1 MQPWEAPSPSAP
13 AVVWSGYGGGRSGGE
28 GETTAATSATAPA
41 PASTHGQAAGGG
53 RQSEGRPY
61 DGRQRWRSWRPR
73 RARAPAGQRARAPA
87 GQRAR
92 APAGQRARAPAGQ
105 RARAPAGQ
113 RARAPA
119 GRRAR
124 APAGRRTRAPAGRRT
139 RAPAGRRTRARR
151 GGGRDGGC
159 RPAGSDDPV
168 PRSTGRGRVTGARV
182 GCLAAR
188 PEAVTSVPIPES
200 NLDRSSGPPASHQW
214 STA

>member
-1 MQPWEAPSPSAP
+1 MQPWDAKAAPE
-13 AVVWSGYGGGRSGGE
+13 VVCRGYDGGRSAGE
-28 GETTAATSATAPA
+28 GATTAATSTTAPA

-53 RQSEGRPY
+53 RKSKGRPY
-61 DGRQRWRSWRPR
+61 NRRPRRRSWRPR

-105 RARAPAGQ
+105 RARA
-113 RARAPA
+113 
-119 GRRAR
+119 R
-124 APAGRRTRAPAGRRT
+124 APAGRRTRAWQGGAQG
-139 RAPAGRRTRARR
+139 R
-151 GGGRDGGC
+151 GGAAHAT
-159 RPAGSDDPV
+159 AGAGPLEATTPL

-188 PEAVTSVPIPES
+188 PETVLSVPIPES
-200 NLDRSSGPPASHQW
+200 NLDRSSGPPGPHQR